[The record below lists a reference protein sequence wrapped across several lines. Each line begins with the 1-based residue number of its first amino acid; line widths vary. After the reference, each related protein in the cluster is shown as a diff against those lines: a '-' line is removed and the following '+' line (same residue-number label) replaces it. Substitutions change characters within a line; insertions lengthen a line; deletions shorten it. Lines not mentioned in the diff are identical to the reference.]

1 MSELVNQPSHVKAT
15 VEKSDGKL
23 IAVASTASE
32 DRHGE
37 VVSVDGW
44 DLKNFKKNPVLQWA
58 HDHTEPAIGLAK
70 NIKVEGIGKKAR
82 LIFEPVFHEHTEKA
96 RALKAMVEDGILNS
110 FSVGFRPLEMDGNVF
125 TKQELLEV
133 SLVNVPAN
141 ADARML
147 AYKSLQSKGLD
158 TSVLGEIKSWT
169 ENRLA
174 EEVFGENAPIG
185 DDAPDKDETI
195 ESLQAQ
201 LDDMQDKYELLVKGL
216 KNLNPHGRSSDV
228 VKTRLSLNKVIAR
241 AIDKMLE
248 QAPNKD
254 SQTVT
259 LAKVVKRANEKLIVD
274 QKQEIKLNGKN

>member
-1 MSELVNQPSHVKAT
+1 MSELIEQSSHVKAT
-15 VEKSDGKL
+15 IEKGEGSKL
-23 IAVASTASE
+23 IAVASTATE

-37 VVSVDGW
+37 VVSVEGW
-44 DLKNFKKNPVLQWA
+44 DIKAFKKNPVLQWA
-58 HDHTEPAIGLAK
+58 HDHTEPAIGVAK
-70 NIKVEGIGKKAR
+70 NLKVEGVGKKAR
-82 LIFEPVFHEHTEKA
+82 LVFEPVFHDYTERAK
-96 RALKAMVEDGILNS
+96 ALKSMVEDGILNS

-125 TKQELLEV
+125 TKQELLEI

-141 ADARML
+141 PDARML
-147 AYKSLQSKGLD
+147 AYKSLESKGLD
-158 TSVLGEIKSWT
+158 TSVLGEIKAWT
-169 ENRLA
+169 EEVA
-174 EEVFGENAPIG
+174 EIIPE
-185 DDAPDKDETI
+185 DETPSI
-195 ESLQAQ
+195 EALQAK
-201 LDDMQDKYELLVKGL
+201 LSDMEDKYELLVKGL